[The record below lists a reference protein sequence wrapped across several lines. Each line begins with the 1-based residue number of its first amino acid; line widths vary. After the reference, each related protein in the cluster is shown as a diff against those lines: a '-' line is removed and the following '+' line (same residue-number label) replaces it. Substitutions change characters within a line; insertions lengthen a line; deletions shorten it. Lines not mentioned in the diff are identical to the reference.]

1 MNRFQELSK
10 QFSSYF
16 NKKHFPDQPEN
27 LYGAASYILEDGGKR
42 IRPVLC
48 LMGNELFGPIL
59 ADTWKTAMALEL
71 FHNFTLIHDDIMD
84 KAPLRRGKPTVHA
97 KYNESTALLA
107 GDVMLLQAYEYLNE
121 TNAGIVQ
128 SLVRVLN
135 KAGREVCEGQQLDMD
150 FEKTISITQE
160 AYMHMIE
167 LKTAVLLAASLQMG
181 ALVAGASIIDQE
193 HIYSFGINLGL
204 AFQVQDDWLDTFGN
218 PEKFGKQKG
227 GDIMANKKTFLL
239 IKALEK
245 SGPKEKQ
252 VIEKLLLSSQADKV
266 ERMIEIYMNSGV
278 DLAAQAAKKGY
289 MEKAFTHLES
299 IQVPDEQKPGLR
311 ELALYLLE
319 REV

>member
-150 FEKTISITQE
+150 FEKSISITQE